1 MSAWR
6 LRATLLVASSALLM
20 LSACTDVSRGTV
32 DAMRLA
38 WHGQPKL
45 TPTAQEVSAKLFY
58 QMRATTAT
66 GDAVLI
72 LGNVDGRRQLWYG
85 NDGGVVVLQDGR
97 VVQTIGLPQNLD
109 GSRVPD
115 TQDPFHTGLQT
126 LRSPQGYAREDDWSP
141 GYRYGI
147 KVVAELTPSGNAD
160 IDILGTQHHV
170 LLVTEKVTA
179 KAAGFRATNRYW
191 IDPTDG
197 FVWMSEQQVMPGL
210 TLKLV
215 QLRPYRGVAP

>member
-1 MSAWR
+1 MIAR
-6 LRATLLVASSALLM
+6 RICATLLVACGTLLA

-32 DAMRLA
+32 DSMRLA
-38 WHGQPKL
+38 WRGPPKL
-45 TPTAQEVSAKLFY
+45 APTAQEVSAKPFY
-58 QMRATTAT
+58 QMRATTAE
-66 GDAVLI
+66 GDAVLV

-97 VVQTIGLPQNLD
+97 VVQTIGLAQNLD
-109 GSRVPD
+109 NSRVPEAR
-115 TQDPFHTGLQT
+115 DPFRTGLQT
-126 LRSPQGYAREDDWSP
+126 LHSAQSYTREDDWSP

-147 KVVAELTPSGNAD
+147 QVKSELIPSGSAD

-170 LLVTEKVTA
+170 LLVTEKVVA
-179 KAAGFRATNRYW
+179 KVAGYSATNRYW
-191 IDPTDG
+191 VDPTDG

-215 QLRPYRGVAP
+215 QLRPYRGATP